1 MIHATMRTFG
11 IVYIDSLLHLL
22 YANHPNTDKSKGGSM
37 VPLVAMGYIRLVLL
51 LFLLN
56 VHEIYLK
63 LKVRFRII
71 HKFPMCCGLD
81 ECRHHHNTCLSHFR

>member
-1 MIHATMRTFG
+1 MIHATMRTFE

-56 VHEIYLK
+56 VH
-63 LKVRFRII
+63 
-71 HKFPMCCGLD
+71 
-81 ECRHHHNTCLSHFR
+81 